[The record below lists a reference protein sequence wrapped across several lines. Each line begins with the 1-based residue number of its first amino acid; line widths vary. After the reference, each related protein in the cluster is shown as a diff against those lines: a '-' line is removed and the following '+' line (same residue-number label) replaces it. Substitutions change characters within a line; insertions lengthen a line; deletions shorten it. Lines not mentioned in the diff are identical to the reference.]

1 MRMTADRE
9 TMNVYARRAAD
20 YAAMADRERNSRP
33 LEAFIKSL
41 PARARVLDLGCG
53 PGRAAARMAEAG
65 LQVDAW
71 DASPEMAALAR
82 EQLGPR
88 VRVATFDALDAEAAY
103 DGIYAN
109 FSLLHA
115 PRSEMPGHLDRIA
128 RALIP
133 RGMFHIGLK
142 IGVGEKRDSL
152 GRFYAYYEESELVGL
167 LESAGFKVLSR
178 TTGTEKGLDGVEAP
192 WIVMRARKID

>member
-1 MRMTADRE
+1 MA
-9 TMNVYARRAAD
+9 VYARRAAD
-20 YAAMADRERNSRP
+20 YAAMADRERNERP
-33 LEAFIKSL
+33 LATFIESL
-41 PARARVLDLGCG
+41 PAQARVLDLGCG
-53 PGRAAARMAEAG
+53 PGRAAARMAQAG

-71 DASPEMAALAR
+71 DACPEMAALAR
-82 EQLGPR
+82 ARFGLD
-88 VRVATFDALDAEAAY
+88 VRVATFDALDADAAY

-128 RALIP
+128 NALTA

-152 GRFYAYYEESELVGL
+152 GRFYAYYEDSELVEL
-167 LESAGFKVLSR
+167 LESAGFEILSR
-178 TTGTEKGLDGVEAP
+178 ATGTEKGLDGSEAP

>member
-1 MRMTADRE
+1 MTADRE
-9 TMNVYARRAAD
+9 TMEVYARRAAD
-20 YAAMADRERNSRP
+20 YATMADRERNERP
-33 LEAFIKSL
+33 LAAFMESL
-41 PARARVLDLGCG
+41 PAQARVLDLGCG
-53 PGRAAARMAEAG
+53 PGRAAARMAQAG
-65 LQVDAW
+65 LNVDAW

-82 EQLGPR
+82 ERFGLD
-88 VRVATFDALDAEAAY
+88 VRVATFDALDAYAAY

-128 RALIP
+128 NALTA

-142 IGVGEKRDSL
+142 TGVGEKRDSL

-167 LESAGFKVLSR
+167 LESAGFEMLSR
-178 TTGTEKGLDGVEAP
+178 ATGTEKGLDGSEAP
-192 WIVMRARKID
+192 WIVMRARKVD

>member
-1 MRMTADRE
+1 MTADRE
-9 TMNVYARRAAD
+9 TLDVYGRMAGD
-20 YAAMADRERNSRP
+20 YAAMVHRERNDRH
-33 LEAFIKSL
+33 LDAFIKSL

-82 EQLGPR
+82 ERFGLE
-88 VRVATFDALDAEAAY
+88 VRVATFDALDAEAVY

-115 PRSEMPGHLDRIA
+115 RRSKMPQHLDRIA
-128 RALIP
+128 KALTAH
-133 RGMFHIGLK
+133 GLLHIGLK
-142 IGVGEKRDSL
+142 TGVGERRDSL
-152 GRFYAYYEESELVGL
+152 GRFYAYYQESELAGL
-167 LESAGFKVLSR
+167 IESARFEILSR
-178 TTGTEKGLDGVEAP
+178 ATGSEAGLDGVEAP
-192 WIVMRARKID
+192 WIVMKARKVD

>member
-1 MRMTADRE
+1 MTADRATLE
-9 TMNVYARRAAD
+9 VYGRKAGD
-20 YAAMADRERNSRP
+20 YAAMVHRERNDRH
-33 LEAFIKSL
+33 LDAFIKSL

-53 PGRAAARMAEAG
+53 PGRAAARMSQAG

-82 EQLGPR
+82 EQFGLE
-88 VRVATFDALDAEAAY
+88 VRVAAFDALDADAVY

-128 RALIP
+128 KALTAC
-133 RGMFHIGLK
+133 GLFHIGLK
-142 IGVGEKRDSL
+142 TGTGERRDSL
-152 GRFYAYYEESELVGL
+152 GRFYAYYEESELAGL
-167 LESAGFKVLSR
+167 LESAGFEVLSR
-178 TTGTEKGLDGVEAP
+178 ATGMEAGLDGVEAP
-192 WIVMRARKID
+192 WIVMKGRKVD